1 MRALVQRVSRA
12 KVSVDGEQVA
22 AIGPGMLVLL
32 GVRRGD
38 GDDEADL
45 LGVLVIAAVLL
56 LVPLLSQ
63 GSALAGLF
71 GAAFGALAGLILA
84 AASRSRA

>member
-1 MRALVQRVSRA
+1 
-12 KVSVDGEQVA
+12 
-22 AIGPGMLVLL
+22 MLLE
-32 GVRRGD
+32 RSRGD
-38 GDDEADL
+38 EDDDADL

-71 GAAFGALAGLILA
+71 GAAFGALVGFARA
-84 AASRSRA
+84 AVGRSRA